1 MRQLIDLAPGTVIG
15 GDFRVSHRLS
25 EGGMGAVYV
34 VEQISTRAQRAL
46 KLMHPQ
52 LTADPKLR
60 QRFVQEAR
68 VGAGIDSD
76 HVVKVLAAGID
87 TDTETPWL
95 VMELLQGEDLGTH
108 VERVGALEP
117 AEVQRIFEQLCHAVG
132 AAHAMSI
139 VHRDLKP
146 ENIFLARSKIVGV
159 PWIVKVLDFG
169 IAKVASEAITADTAT
184 IGSPMWMAPEQGTRG
199 AAIAAPTDVW
209 SLGLIAYYLLTGSYF
224 WQAARGDSVNTM
236 VLLREILLDPIPL
249 ASQRAR
255 EVGRAESIPAGFDA
269 WLARC
274 LERDPAL
281 RFRDA
286 SELYRNLV
294 AVLAP
299 GNGAPV
305 ARPVARIVAEPAPVA
320 GTVLDT
326 GTPLSSAR
334 SAELPA
340 AAARP
345 GAGKAPR
352 SAMSIAV
359 ALGALA
365 LVVVL
370 AILLRRSPKDA
381 PAQVIAATAEP
392 PRAADS
398 AVAPPAM
405 SEVRE
410 TPPIASAVD
419 LGATRPNVKPPA
431 MHPAVP
437 ASAHPLASA
446 MHAEVAAREPESG
459 TFDRAAA
466 VIGLEAAASAARSCK
481 KSDDPSGEARV
492 VVRFGPSGDVLNVR
506 VEGPPFAG
514 TTVGHCI
521 VAQFRACHVPPYS
534 GEPVVMHRKL
544 FLE

>member
-52 LTADPKLR
+52 LTADPRLR

-305 ARPVARIVAEPAPVA
+305 ARPVARIVAE
-320 GTVLDT
+320 
-326 GTPLSSAR
+326 
-334 SAELPA
+334 
-340 AAARP
+340 
-345 GAGKAPR
+345 
-352 SAMSIAV
+352 
-359 ALGALA
+359 
-365 LVVVL
+365 
-370 AILLRRSPKDA
+370 
-381 PAQVIAATAEP
+381 
-392 PRAADS
+392 
-398 AVAPPAM
+398 
-405 SEVRE
+405 
-410 TPPIASAVD
+410 
-419 LGATRPNVKPPA
+419 
-431 MHPAVP
+431 
-437 ASAHPLASA
+437 
-446 MHAEVAAREPESG
+446 
-459 TFDRAAA
+459 
-466 VIGLEAAASAARSCK
+466 
-481 KSDDPSGEARV
+481 
-492 VVRFGPSGDVLNVR
+492 
-506 VEGPPFAG
+506 
-514 TTVGHCI
+514 
-521 VAQFRACHVPPYS
+521 
-534 GEPVVMHRKL
+534 
-544 FLE
+544 